1 MPGPVRPL
9 DDAIERTTPGGIV
22 ARAKRTDRAEA
33 RRRYRASIGEPLDDE
48 AVDAPPDE
56 SPRADRTAA
65 TAPAKARAPQAPPMQ
80 RPSITGA
87 FRSSFHAPNLRDDVR
102 VLPQLLRHWSFL
114 VPVIL
119 TGLSVALL
127 PLLGAGSLTLTF
139 YQYFSATMPF
149 GSVFLA
155 GFFAPRASYLIG
167 ILVALASVAFQAL
180 AFSVGSFGGYLGL
193 FVDPVTNVPLTHDEA
208 ARVLLE
214 GAIYLG
220 IPASALFAAAAAWYR
235 RFLNRANPNRA
246 ARPTSTGRR
255 PDGKIPKRNEPRP
268 ILARRR

>member
-1 MPGPVRPL
+1 M
-9 DDAIERTTPGGIV
+9 
-22 ARAKRTDRAEA
+22 ARAKRTDRAAA
-33 RRRYRASIGEPLDDE
+33 RRRYRASIGEPLDEDVVE
-48 AVDAPPDE
+48 ATADE
-56 SPRADRTAA
+56 SARPDRPAA
-65 TAPAKARAPQAPPMQ
+65 AGPARTRTQPSPPVQ

-87 FRSSFHAPNLRDDVR
+87 FRSSFHSPNVRDDLR
-102 VLPQLLRHWSFL
+102 ALPQLLRHWSLL

-127 PLLGAGSLTLTF
+127 PLLGVGSLTLTF

-167 ILVALASVAFQAL
+167 ILVALASIGFQAL

-246 ARPTSTGRR
+246 ARSARPTTSGR

>member
-1 MPGPVRPL
+1 
-9 DDAIERTTPGGIV
+9 V

-33 RRRYRASIGEPLDDE
+33 RRRYRASISEPLDDE
-48 AVDAPPDE
+48 TVEAEASEAPRPV
-56 SPRADRTAA
+56 RAAANQGGART
-65 TAPAKARAPQAPPMQ
+65 TQPAPAME
-80 RPSITGA
+80 RPSITSAFRNA
-87 FRSSFHAPNLRDDVR
+87 FRSANLRDDVR
-102 VLPQLLRHWSFL
+102 ALPILLRHWSFL
-114 VPVIL
+114 VPLIL

-127 PLLGAGSLTLTF
+127 PLLGLGSLTLTF

-155 GFFAPRASYLIG
+155 GFFAPRASYLVG
-167 ILVALASVAFQAL
+167 ILIAIASVAFQAL
-180 AFSVGSFGGYLGL
+180 AFSVGPFGGYLGL
-193 FVDPVTNVPLTHDEA
+193 LVDPVTQVPLTHDQA

-235 RFLNRANPNRA
+235 RFLNRANPNRT
-246 ARPTSTGRR
+246 ARPTTTSRR
-255 PDGKIPKRNEPRP
+255 PDGKIPKRNEQRP

>member
-1 MPGPVRPL
+1 M
-9 DDAIERTTPGGIV
+9 

-48 AVDAPPDE
+48 AGDATADE

-65 TAPAKARAPQAPPMQ
+65 TAAAAPAKARAQGAPPMQ

-87 FRSSFHAPNLRDDVR
+87 FRSSFHSPNVREDVR
-102 VLPQLLRHWSFL
+102 AVPQLLRHWSFL

-127 PLLGAGSLTLTF
+127 PLLGVGSLTLTF

-167 ILVALASVAFQAL
+167 ILVAVASIAFQAL

-193 FVDPVTNVPLTHDEA
+193 FVDPVTNVPLTHDQA

-246 ARPTSTGRR
+246 ARGARPTATGRR

>member
-1 MPGPVRPL
+1 VPL
-9 DDAIERTTPGGIV
+9 
-22 ARAKRTDRAEA
+22 
-33 RRRYRASIGEPLDDE
+33 
-48 AVDAPPDE
+48 
-56 SPRADRTAA
+56 
-65 TAPAKARAPQAPPMQ
+65 
-80 RPSITGA
+80 
-87 FRSSFHAPNLRDDVR
+87 
-102 VLPQLLRHWSFL
+102 
-114 VPVIL
+114 IL

-127 PLLGAGSLTLTF
+127 PILGLGSLTLTF

-155 GFFAPRASYLIG
+155 GFFAPRASYLLG
-167 ILVALASVAFQAL
+167 ILIALASIGFQAL
-180 AFSVGSFGGYLGL
+180 AFNVGPFGGYLDL
-193 FVDPVTNVPLTHDEA
+193 LVDPVTKVPLTHDQA

-246 ARPTSTGRR
+246 ARPTTTSRR
-255 PDGKIPKRNEPRP
+255 PDGKIPKRNEQRP

>member
-1 MPGPVRPL
+1 M
-9 DDAIERTTPGGIV
+9 

-33 RRRYRASIGEPLDDE
+33 RRRHRASIGEPLDDE
-48 AVDAPPDE
+48 AVDAAPDE
-56 SPRADRTAA
+56 PARAGRAAAASQGSARTAPP
-65 TAPAKARAPQAPPMQ
+65 APAMK

-87 FRSSFHAPNLRDDVR
+87 FRSSFHSPNIREDVR
-102 VLPQLLRHWSFL
+102 ALPQLVRHWSFL

-119 TGLSVALL
+119 TGLSVALM
-127 PLLGAGSLTLTF
+127 PLLGVGSLTLTF

-155 GFFAPRASYLIG
+155 GFFAPRASYLVG
-167 ILVALASVAFQAL
+167 ILVAVASLAFQAL
-180 AFSVGSFGGYLGL
+180 AFSVGSLGGYLGL
-193 FVDPVTNVPLTHDEA
+193 FADPVTNVPLTHDEA

-255 PDGKIPKRNEPRP
+255 PDGKIPRKQEPRP

>member
-1 MPGPVRPL
+1 
-9 DDAIERTTPGGIV
+9 V

-48 AVDAPPDE
+48 SVDAAAEE
-56 SPRADRTAA
+56 SPRASRVSASQGGPRTAPP
-65 TAPAKARAPQAPPMQ
+65 APAVA
-80 RPSITGA
+80 RPSIIGA
-87 FRSSFHAPNLRDDVR
+87 FRSSFHSANVREDVR
-102 VLPQLLRHWSFL
+102 ALPQLVRHWSFL
-114 VPVIL
+114 VPLIL
-119 TGLSVALL
+119 TGLSVAVL
-127 PLLGAGSLTLTF
+127 PIVGLGSLTLTF

-155 GFFAPRASYLIG
+155 GFFAPRASYLVG
-167 ILVALASVAFQAL
+167 ILIAIASIGFQAL
-180 AFSVGSFGGYLGL
+180 AFSVGPFGGYLDL
-193 FVDPVTNVPLTHDEA
+193 LVDPVTQVPLTHDQA

-246 ARPTSTGRR
+246 ARGARPAGGR
-255 PDGKIPKRNEPRP
+255 PDGKIPKRNEQRP

>member
-1 MPGPVRPL
+1 
-9 DDAIERTTPGGIV
+9 V

-48 AVDAPPDE
+48 VVDATADE
-56 SPRADRTAA
+56 SPRPERAA
-65 TAPAKARAPQAPPMQ
+65 AAGAKARPTPTPPPA
-80 RPSITGA
+80 RPSITSA
-87 FRSSFHAPNLRDDVR
+87 FRSSFRSPNVREDLRA
-102 VLPQLLRHWSFL
+102 LPQLLRHWSFL

-127 PLLGAGSLTLTF
+127 PLLGVGSLTLTF
-139 YQYFSATMPF
+139 YQYFAATMPF

-155 GFFAPRASYLIG
+155 GFFAPRASYLLG
-167 ILVALASVAFQAL
+167 ILIALASVAFQAL
-180 AFSVGSFGGYLGL
+180 AFGVGSFGGYLGL
-193 FVDPVTNVPLTHDEA
+193 FVDPVTQAPLTHDQA
-208 ARVLLE
+208 ARVILE

-220 IPASALFAAAAAWYR
+220 IPSSALFAAAAAWYR

-246 ARPTSTGRR
+246 ARPASSGRR
-255 PDGKIPKRNEPRP
+255 PDGKVPKRNEPRP